1 MSGAELK
8 QLQTRK
14 ANVEAEIKRLAGEKA
29 DCEKQLT
36 DARGK
41 LAAIQNQIAS
51 CTADVVVSE
60 HAMLRYMERVM
71 GVDLNKIKVH
81 ILAEGR
87 EELIRTARSG
97 AFPIL
102 DDIKAVVRD
111 RTVVTIR

>member
-14 ANVEAEIKRLAGEKA
+14 AKVDAEIKRLSGEKA
-29 DCEKQLT
+29 ECEKQLT
-36 DARGK
+36 AARGK
-41 LAAIQNQIAS
+41 LAAIQQQIDA

-87 EELIRTARSG
+87 EELIRSAGSG
-97 AFPIL
+97 AFPIM
-102 DDIKAVVRD
+102 DDIKAVVKG